1 MRRFALPLLAILV
14 LMAGPRPAHA
24 QIATPTMGVDAYMYG
39 YPLVLMDQ
47 TRRLMTNVPVPNGT
61 LGFAPI
67 NQFAHATNLPTP
79 ATPVARPNLDTLYS
93 LAWLDLSSEP
103 MILHVPDTQGRYYIM
118 QLVDAWNNTFA
129 APGTRTT

>member
-1 MRRFALPLLAILV
+1 
-14 LMAGPRPAHA
+14 
-24 QIATPTMGVDAYMYG
+24 MGVDAYMYG

-129 APGTRTT
+129 APGTRTTRWPPATARRTDQSSPARARRACAA